1 MKLSSSDSK
10 CYKASPFTEKLN
22 FQDAME
28 KCNSMNA
35 KLAEP
40 MNTDENE
47 NIATELTGMA
57 KFSRYWIGISDKETE
72 GTFKYASDASE
83 VEFTSWRSGQPNNRW
98 PKLDCTAFKNGQW
111 NTANCANRQFPYIC
125 QMDISEDDDN
135 SDNGDD
141 AGESDGNDLA
151 SMINAMKAKLEEVEA
166 KVEYNIEK
174 IDEDKEK
181 LDQLG
186 AEVDF
191 NSEKLRPF

>member
-1 MKLSSSDSK
+1 MRFKLLGEATGEKGLLTQPLFPSSLPKNRNGST
-10 CYKASPFTEKLN
+10 PFHCLIK
-22 FQDAME
+22 
-28 KCNSMNA
+28 
-35 KLAEP
+35 
-40 MNTDENE
+40 
-47 NIATELTGMA
+47 NIATKLSGTA
-57 KFSRYWIGISDKETE
+57 AFSRYWIGISDKDTE

-83 VEFTSWRSGQPNNRW
+83 VEFTSWRRGQPNNRW
-98 PKLDCTAFKNGQW
+98 PKLDCTAFKNGEW
-111 NTANCANRQFPYIC
+111 NTANCENREFPYIC

-135 SDNGDD
+135 SDN
-141 AGESDGNDLA
+141 AGESDEIDLA
-151 SMINAMKAKLEEVEA
+151 SMINVLKAKLEEVEA